1 MTILTMKDT
10 VSLYVY
16 YYHIVGYVLHNIK
29 ELVIGSSVI
38 LETCYYLPLTTTTSY
53 LSNYLVLL
61 SSSVLYLS
69 LQVFGNLAAMVLLL
83 DIFSQRIR
91 CLKYH
96 KSCGNCIGSYLAIYI
111 NMEQLLLWV
120 NRVIPGYIKSE
131 VVANI

>member
-38 LETCYYLPLTTTTSY
+38 LETCYYSPLTTTTSY

-61 SSSVLYLS
+61 STSSSSVLIGR
-69 LQVFGNLAAMVLLL
+69 VFIIPDITLLL
-83 DIFSQRIR
+83 LRYRIT
-91 CLKYH
+91 
-96 KSCGNCIGSYLAIYI
+96 
-111 NMEQLLLWV
+111 
-120 NRVIPGYIKSE
+120 
-131 VVANI
+131 